1 MPYRYFFVFLVL
13 VSFQLRSQN
22 NDTLL
27 LNEASSTSTKTLEQ
41 PLAASAD
48 SLTIKRDTL
57 VRGQDSLSVKQDS
70 LSTKPGFIVKEEA
83 QAIIDSATIDMYK
96 IFQQG
101 KQTVV
106 VDTTLAIQKEYEAN
120 FLRRDYFELLPFVNM
135 ASAFNRLGHDF
146 SQTSLQPQ
154 MGARSK
160 HFAYFE
166 IEDVKYY
173 RVPTPLT
180 ELYFRTTMEQ
190 GQLSD
195 ATISVNTSPQF
206 NFAIAYRGMR
216 SLGKYLNQ
224 RSASVALRLS
234 MTYQS
239 FNERYKAKFHY
250 VSQKHEN
257 QENGG
262 ITADGI
268 PLFES
273 GDPDFIERSVLQV
286 KLNSA
291 ENTLKG
297 KRSFFEHHYAIVH
310 PKDSTGSSWTV
321 GHQFTNESKF
331 YNYQD
336 ASSSTYFGENRIGGL
351 VQDDLQ
357 WAIFRNNLETKFDNP
372 VVGKLRAG
380 ISFSNIKYRFIETEE
395 TDLVDNLPLELK
407 ANQTFLNAD
416 YDFLWRGFNFS
427 AHFNKT
433 LFSERLSDEISL
445 NAKISLA
452 NDLYFSGKAS
462 FINRSPNFNFIRY
475 KSDYTNYNWHNTDL
489 ENEKITSL
497 SATLSHPKLGA
508 FSAWLQRL
516 DNFTYYNQVFP
527 EVPAGEEIPLLPE
540 QLLTEVLQSNPLTY
554 FKVRYTSHY
563 KFWKLSLTTTAQ
575 YQKVSNDDAPDSDGI
590 PVINVPEWN
599 VRSTLALTI
608 AMFKKALR
616 VQTGITG
623 QYFTGF
629 YADQYNPLLGDFIRQ
644 DQQTIGDYPR
654 IDVFFNGKIRQSLFY
669 FRYEHANAS
678 FTGYDYYSAVGYPY
692 RDSIL
697 RFGLIWNFFD

>member
-1 MPYRYFFVFLVL
+1 MPYRYFFVVVLLSFFQLKAQNTNAIAPAAVSVPSTNSLDFSAEEEQETVVL
-13 VSFQLRSQN
+13 VI
-22 NDTLL
+22 
-27 LNEASSTSTKTLEQ
+27 
-41 PLAASAD
+41 D
-48 SLTIKRDTL
+48 SLVKNLDT
-57 VRGQDSLSVKQDS
+57 LSVKRDS
-70 LSTKPGFIVKEEA
+70 LKTKPGFIVKEEVE
-83 QAIIDSATIDMYK
+83 AIIDSATIDMYK

-101 KQTVV
+101 KPTVF
-106 VDTTLAIQKEYEAN
+106 VDTTTTIQKEYKAN

-146 SQTSLQPQ
+146 SETSLQPQ

-160 HFAYFE
+160 HYAYFE

-173 RVPTPLT
+173 RVPTPFT

-250 VSQKHEN
+250 VSQRHEN

-262 ITADGI
+262 ITPDGI

-273 GDPDFIERSVLQV
+273 GDPDFLERSVLQV
-286 KLNSA
+286 QLNDA
-291 ENTLKG
+291 INTLKG
-297 KRSFFEHHYAIVH
+297 KRSFFEHHYALVH
-310 PKDSTGSSWTV
+310 AKDSTASSWTV
-321 GHQFTNESKF
+321 GHQFTNESKY

-336 ASSSTYFGENRIGGL
+336 PRSSTYFGVNGTGGG

-357 WAIFRNNLETKFDNP
+357 WAIVRNSLETKIKNP
-372 VVGKLRAG
+372 VIGKLRAG
-380 ISFSNIKYRFIETEE
+380 ISFSNLLYRFLVIEE
-395 TDLVDNLPLELK
+395 VDPLDGLPLELNT
-407 ANQTFLNAD
+407 NQTFLNAD
-416 YDFLWRGFNFS
+416 YDFLWRGFNFT

-433 LFSERLSDEISL
+433 LFSDRLSDEISL
-445 NAKISLA
+445 KAKITLP
-452 NDLYFSGKAS
+452 NQLYFLGKAS

-475 KSDYTNYNWHNTDL
+475 KSDYASYNWHNTEL
-489 ENEKITSL
+489 ANEKISSL
-497 SATLSHPKLGA
+497 SATLSHPKWGA
-508 FSAWLQRL
+508 VSAWLQRL
-516 DNFTYYNQVFP
+516 DNYTYYNQVFP
-527 EVPAGEEIPLLPE
+527 TLGEGEEIPLLPS
-540 QLLTEVLQSNPLTY
+540 QMFTEVLQSNPLTY
-554 FKVRYTSHY
+554 LKARYTSHY
-563 KFWKLSLTTTAQ
+563 NFWKFSLTTTAQ
-575 YQKVSNDDAPDSDGI
+575 YQKVTNDDSSANAGV

-599 VRSTLALTI
+599 VRTTLALTTD
-608 AMFKKALR
+608 MFKKALH
-616 VQTGITG
+616 VQTGVTG

-629 YADQYNPLLGDFIRQ
+629 YADQYNPLLGDFMRQ
-644 DQQTIGDYPR
+644 DQQQIGDYPR
-654 IDVFFNGKIRQSLFY
+654 VDVFFNGKIRQARFY
-669 FRYEHANAS
+669 FRYEHANAA
-678 FTGYDYYSAVGYPY
+678 FTGYNYYSAVGYPY

-697 RFGLIWNFFD
+697 RFGLVWNFFQ